1 MHDNA
6 ALINNRRKLRMKK
19 HSLQNFHSVKSL
31 LIGAV
36 VLSAVI
42 SCKKYLPEERETVGE
57 DSQFTVEAFQPVL
70 GRTTYFPNTFFKGS
84 TTYPAT
90 FKIVNPRRRNGD
102 AAPEL
107 TDVFPVKVWK
117 KAYDGTEKSL
127 SEIEAKR
134 ELQYRNIFEVSE
146 HSGEFIMWAE
156 ARSSFVRA
164 QPDSGYL
171 FDVELSN
178 SGGRRYYRNFKLMP
192 FKERP
197 YEPSNYNNIT
207 GQPLSNGVFP
217 SFMNNVKGSSKD
229 RYLSFFDVDVFIR
242 KRIDPVRPGEGN
254 TLTFKFLDTLYNAIN
269 PDSFATT
276 DWANLVHGFD
286 MQKTDSSVTYK
297 VAYPIP
303 LVEYPT
309 PYTTADGRRA
319 SVRFSYSRLGFGGFR
334 EDAVFGLNFAIY
346 EPGDWEIVFAFKND
360 NPKFK
365 ND

>member
-1 MHDNA
+1 MT
-6 ALINNRRKLRMKK
+6 MKRY
-19 HSLQNFHSVKSL
+19 SLKATRSLKSL
-31 LIGAV
+31 LAALV
-36 VLSAVI
+36 VLCTVI

-57 DSQFTVEAFQPVL
+57 DSQFTIENMQPVL

-84 TTYPAT
+84 TTYPSD
-90 FKIVNPRRRNGD
+90 FKIVNVRRRNGD

-117 KAYDGTEKSL
+117 KAYDGTEKTL
-127 SEIEAKR
+127 AEIEGKR
-134 ELQYRNIFEVSE
+134 QLQYRPIFEINP
-146 HSGEFIMWAE
+146 HSGEFVMWAE
-156 ARSSFVRA
+156 ARSSFVRS

-197 YEPSNYNNIT
+197 YEPSNYNAIT
-207 GQPLSNGVFP
+207 GQPLSNGIFP
-217 SFMNNVKGSSKD
+217 SQVNFIKGSSKD
-229 RYLSFFDVDVFIR
+229 RYLSFFDIDVFIR
-242 KRIDPVRPGEGN
+242 KRIDVTKPGEGN
-254 TLTFKFLDTLYNAIN
+254 TLTFKFLDTLYNPIN
-269 PDSFATT
+269 PSNFATT
-276 DWANLVHGFD
+276 DWAHLVHGFD
-286 MQKTDSSVTYK
+286 MQMTDSSVTYK

-309 PYTTADGRRA
+309 QFTTPDGRRA
-319 SVRFSYSRLGFGGFR
+319 NVRFSYSRLGFGGFR
-334 EDAVFGLNFAIY
+334 ENAVFGLDFAIY

-360 NPKFK
+360 NPKFI